1 MWMVVVDGRQA
12 PHSVGMTLPEVTAL
26 LEAFGAT
33 EAINLDGGGSS
44 VLVVGSVAR
53 NHPSDASGERPV
65 VNALSLTRNSAG
77 CGLVP
82 GT

>member
-26 LEAFGAT
+26 LEALGAT

-44 VLVVGSVAR
+44 VLVVGIVAR
-53 NHPSDASGERPV
+53 NHPSDESGERPV
-65 VNALSLTRNSAG
+65 VNALSLTRNAAG
-77 CGLVP
+77 CDLAP